1 MKIFNIFYGDFSGN
15 GSQTVALT
23 NYLAGNLGNSSWYD
37 ILSSY
42 YRIVNGKK
50 VFVQGS
56 LSFAGSYNLF
66 PTWRRN
72 STTVATIRQNI
83 ASYIFDRGIV
93 KPDPNTIYAVIFR
106 GDFSVSTNAG
116 SWLIDWCGVHNG
128 IFLTNDNNF
137 YPIFMVG
144 DMSSVDAELQF
155 PCSVDLPPPNGIA
168 ADSVANTYAHEVAE
182 VITDPKLNLDYGWT
196 FDPGPDRISSPWE
209 NADECAWIFTKSFV
223 HLGAKNYSLQ
233 KNWQPGTKF
242 EIFL

>member
-1 MKIFNIFYGDFSGN
+1 M
-15 GSQTVALT
+15 
-23 NYLAGNLGNSSWYD
+23 
-37 ILSSY
+37 
-42 YRIVNGKK
+42 
-50 VFVQGS
+50 
-56 LSFAGSYNLF
+56 F

-72 STTVATIRQNI
+72 STTVADIKKDVI
-83 ASYIFDRGIV
+83 KYIFNSGILN
-93 KPDPNTIYAVIFR
+93 PDPNTIYAVIFR
-106 GDFSVSTNAG
+106 GDFSVSNNAG
-116 SWLIDWCGVHNG
+116 KWLDNWCGVHSG
-128 IFLTNDNNF
+128 FFLEDDNNF

-144 DMSSVDAELQF
+144 DMSSVDAERQF

-182 VITDPKLNLDYGWT
+182 VITDPKLSLDYGWT